1 MKALAE
7 FFAVW
12 RLYRKHHNPIY
23 AARIAFGI
31 AFRRLPF

>member
-1 MKALAE
+1 MRLIE
-7 FFAVW
+7 FLKLL
-12 RLYRKHHNPIY
+12 RLYSAQHPVRY

>member
-1 MKALAE
+1 MRLFE
-7 FFAVW
+7 FFQLL
-12 RLYRKHHNPIY
+12 RLYGAKHPIKY